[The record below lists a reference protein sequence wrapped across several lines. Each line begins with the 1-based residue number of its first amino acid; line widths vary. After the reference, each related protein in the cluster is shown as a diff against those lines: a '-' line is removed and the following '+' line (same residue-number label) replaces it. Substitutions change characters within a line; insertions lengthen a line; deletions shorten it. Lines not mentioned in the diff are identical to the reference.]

1 MQGRKEGRH
10 GRGCQCPVRV
20 ICPPNTLPLNP
31 KVGKVTPQFTFSPSM
46 YFSPS
51 SAPYLPYCQYNDP
64 FLFYCSG
71 LPTHSPCNTCPL
83 HRPCGQPFSL
93 QLPWSLHH
101 LAFPNLTRLPLQ
113 STITFTTLVPSAAET
128 KYRGRENF
136 LAKLKL
142 FWVIFMSAVERR

>member
-1 MQGRKEGRH
+1 MEGRKEGRKTWPWVPMPCLCH
-10 GRGCQCPVRV
+10 MSTQYS
-20 ICPPNTLPLNP
+20 TP

-46 YFSPS
+46 YFFSPS
-51 SAPYLPYCQYNDP
+51 SAHYLPYCQYNDP